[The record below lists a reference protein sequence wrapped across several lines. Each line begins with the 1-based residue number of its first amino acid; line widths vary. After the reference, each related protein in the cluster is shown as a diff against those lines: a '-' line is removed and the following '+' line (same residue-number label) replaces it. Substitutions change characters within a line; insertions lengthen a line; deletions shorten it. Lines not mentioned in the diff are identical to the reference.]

1 MPRGLHQLLDEAATA
16 WPERVAIEDGAR
28 GSITYRELASLSD
41 RVRDRLID
49 LGAQPGDRVAICMR
63 KSIDAVAAIFGTLE
77 TGAAYVP
84 LDPSA
89 PVARNRGILRDAE
102 VSAAIVERG
111 WGDALRADLPGTAA
125 RPATVS
131 LDEVGDGSALRNA
144 LKQPGRDC
152 IRTPN
157 TYVPQPEHPAY
168 ILYTSGSTGIPKGV
182 VISHGAALSF
192 VDWCSAIFEPSW
204 EDCFSSHAPL
214 HFDLSVFDLYVTI
227 RHGARVVLIEEA
239 VGKDPLRLA
248 ALIAERKISIWYS
261 VPSVLMLL
269 ARYGKLARHAYPS
282 LRLVLF
288 AGEVFPI
295 AHLRAIKSM
304 WPGPRYFNLYG
315 PTETNV
321 CTYFEI
327 PALIPDAQVR
337 PYPIGRTCSHFR
349 SLVVDDDGKPVKP
362 GVEGE
367 LCMCG
372 SATMLEYWK
381 RPDATAHA
389 FLTAAGERWYRTG
402 DIVIED
408 ERGRYDFQGRR
419 DRMVKRRGF
428 RVELGE
434 VEAGLHRHPMVREA
448 AVIALADEAEGIRL
462 KAFLTFSAARPSLI
476 ALKRFC
482 GEVLPSYM
490 VPDIFEFPP
499 ALPRTSTGKIDYQRL
514 KDDSGKP
521 SAAAR

>member
-1 MPRGLHQLLDEAATA
+1 MPRGLHQLLDQAATSS
-16 WPERVAIEDGAR
+16 PHRVAIEDGAH

-41 RVRDRLID
+41 RVHDRLIT
-49 LGAQPGDRVAICMR
+49 LGVQPGARVAVCMR
-63 KSIDAVAAIFGTLE
+63 KSIDAVAAIFGTLKA
-77 TGAAYVP
+77 GAAYVP

-89 PVARNRGILRDAE
+89 PVERNRGILRDAE
-102 VSAAIVERG
+102 VSAAIMERG
-111 WGDALRADLPGTAA
+111 WIDALHDDLPAA
-125 RPATVS
+125 ATIS
-131 LDEVGDGSALRNA
+131 LEDM
-144 LKQPGRDC
+144 GRGP
-152 IRTPN
+152 IRTHS
-157 TYVPQPEHPAY
+157 TYIPGPEHPAY
-168 ILYTSGSTGIPKGV
+168 ILYTSGSTGVPKGV

-192 VDWCSAIFEPSW
+192 VDWCSATFEPTPD
-204 EDCFSSHAPL
+204 DCFSSHAPL
-214 HFDLSVFDLYVTI
+214 HFDLSVFDLYVAI
-227 RHGARVVLIEEA
+227 RHGARVVLIDEA
-239 VGKDPLRLA
+239 VGKDPMRLA
-248 ALIAERKISIWYS
+248 GLIAERKISIWYS

-269 ARYGKLARHAYPS
+269 ARYGKLAQHTYPS

-327 PALIPDAQVR
+327 PARIPDEQVR
-337 PYPIGRTCSHFR
+337 PYPIGRTCSDFR
-349 SLVVDDDGKPVKP
+349 SMVVDEHGKPVKP

-372 SATMLEYWK
+372 SGTMLEYWR
-381 RPDATAHA
+381 RPDATANA
-389 FLTAAGERWYRTG
+389 FLTNAEGERWYRTG

-408 ERGRYDFQGRR
+408 ERGLYDFQGRR

-434 VEAGLHRHPMVREA
+434 VEAGLHRHPAVQEA
-448 AVIALADEAEGIRL
+448 AVIAIADEAEGIRL
-462 KAFLTFSAARPSLI
+462 KAFLTCLAEHPTVI
-476 ALKRFC
+476 AMKRFS
-482 GEVLPSYM
+482 GKVLPSYM
-490 VPDIFEFPP
+490 VPDIFEFPQ

-514 KDDSGKP
+514 KDDGGKL
-521 SAAAR
+521 AGAAR